1 MAHNTIIF
9 LYEIFDVKIHIVL
22 QVITFVV
29 WNIHLKGLLT
39 HPTVSEFHFLSYLT
53 PPFIPSYIYIREI
66 IGVEILGGQRLQTIL
81 WNWGFHYYYYYDIEY
96 CIGELFWEYFIFG
109 RIRALTIVMRF

>member
-1 MAHNTIIF
+1 MLVNST
-9 LYEIFDVKIHIVL
+9 YW
-22 QVITFVV
+22 VIS
-29 WNIHLKGLLT
+29 
-39 HPTVSEFHFLSYLT
+39 PP
-53 PPFIPSYIYIREI
+53 PPFILPYKYIKGI

-109 RIRALTIVMRF
+109 GIRALTIVMRF

>member
-66 IGVEILGGQRLQTIL
+66 IGVKILGGQRLQTIL
-81 WNWGFHYYYYYDIEY
+81 
-96 CIGELFWEYFIFG
+96 
-109 RIRALTIVMRF
+109 

>member
-81 WNWGFHYYYYYDIEY
+81 
-96 CIGELFWEYFIFG
+96 
-109 RIRALTIVMRF
+109 

>member
-9 LYEIFDVKIHIVL
+9 LYEIFDVKI
-22 QVITFVV
+22 TYSFANYNFVV

-81 WNWGFHYYYYYDIEY
+81 
-96 CIGELFWEYFIFG
+96 
-109 RIRALTIVMRF
+109 